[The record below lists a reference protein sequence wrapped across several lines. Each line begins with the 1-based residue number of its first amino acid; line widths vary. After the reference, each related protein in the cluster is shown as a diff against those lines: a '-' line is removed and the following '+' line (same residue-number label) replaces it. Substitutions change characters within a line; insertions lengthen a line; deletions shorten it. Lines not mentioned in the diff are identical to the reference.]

1 MRELRVPTDDHE
13 PAPVRT
19 AAVISAERLV
29 GRALEAA
36 IAHRFLVVDVAGTL
50 SEAERVLERERP
62 HLSVVVVDPP
72 FGESSLRDTCTRL
85 VAGHPMTRALL
96 LFRQPRSADVM
107 AACQLGAQGLY
118 DTTIGTAQLLHGL
131 GRVADGEVAIQ
142 PSILREM
149 LNGEPPGRSGTE
161 DRPTLT
167 AAQARA
173 LTLLAAGHTSREIA
187 MSMNLSTA
195 AVNHTLER
203 AAQRLGARH
212 RAESVAIALR
222 HGIIA

>member
-1 MRELRVPTDDHE
+1 VRTDDEE

-19 AAVISAERLV
+19 AVVIAAERLV

-36 IAHRFLVVDVAGTL
+36 IAHRFFVVHVAGTQ

-107 AACQLGAQGLY
+107 AACQLGAQGLF
-118 DTTIGTAQLLHGL
+118 DTTIGTDQLLHGL
-131 GRVADGEVAIQ
+131 GRVAGGEVAIQ
-142 PSILREM
+142 PAILREM
-149 LNGEPPGRSGTE
+149 MNGEPPDKSESNGHL
-161 DRPTLT
+161 PLT
-167 AAQARA
+167 ATQERA
-173 LTLLAAGHTSREIA
+173 LTLLADGHTSREIA
-187 MSMNLSTA
+187 TSMHLSTA

-212 RAESVAIALR
+212 RAESVAMAFRRGLIT
-222 HGIIA
+222 